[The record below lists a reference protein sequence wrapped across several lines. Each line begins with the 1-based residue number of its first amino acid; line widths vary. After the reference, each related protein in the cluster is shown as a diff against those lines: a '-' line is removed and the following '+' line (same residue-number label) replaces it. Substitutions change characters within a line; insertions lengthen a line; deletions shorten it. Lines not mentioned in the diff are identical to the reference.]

1 MAGMRRKMD
10 MTKAPAK
17 KGTFKRLIKYVFKH
31 YNKQLIAVFL
41 CLIVSAAGG
50 LVSSLFMQKNIDLMV
65 KGVEGGGFQVIK
77 EILLRYIATMSILY
91 FTAVLSSFIYS
102 RIMATVTQGLLYD
115 FRKDMFEKMQ
125 TLPVKYFDTHA
136 HGEIMSTYTN
146 DTDALRQLIGQS
158 IPTLFSSILTLVIV
172 IGTMLYFSVYMTLV
186 FFLSSIVTFYI
197 VKVIGGRSS
206 KHTQI

>member
-31 YNKQLIAVFL
+31 YKKQLIAVFL

-65 KGVEGGGFQVIK
+65 KGVEGGGYQIIK
-77 EILLRYIATMSILY
+77 ETLLRYIATMGILY

-115 FRKDMFEKMQ
+115 FRKEMFEKMQ

-172 IGTMLYFSVYMTLV
+172 IE
-186 FFLSSIVTFYI
+186 
-197 VKVIGGRSS
+197 
-206 KHTQI
+206 